1 MSGLDLVRRAL
12 AAVAPVADHD
22 PAARPAAVA
31 MILHQSADDLEALFI
46 KRAAR
51 AGDPWSGQIA
61 FPGGRFEPT
70 DADLLATAMRE
81 TREETGID
89 LRVAEQLGVLDDLNP
104 RTPTLPPI
112 VVRPFVFGVGARPAL
127 ALSPDE
133 VERAF
138 WLPFT
143 ELGRAGVR
151 KEITLT
157 LRGAPR
163 VFPAYDLGEDVIWG
177 MTERI
182 LTSFLARLGPGE

>member
-1 MSGLDLVRRAL
+1 LDLVRPPL
-12 AAVAPVADHD
+12 AAAAPVAHHD
-22 PAARPAAVA
+22 RAARPAAVA

-70 DADLLATAMRE
+70 DADLLATAVRE

-89 LRVAEQLGVLDDLNP
+89 LRAAEQLGVLDDLNP

-112 VVRPFVFGVGARPAL
+112 VVRPFVFGVAARPTL
-127 ALSPDE
+127 SLSPDE
-133 VERAF
+133 VQRAF

-143 ELGRAGVR
+143 
-151 KEITLT
+151 
-157 LRGAPR
+157 
-163 VFPAYDLGEDVIWG
+163 
-177 MTERI
+177 
-182 LTSFLARLGPGE
+182 

>member
-1 MSGLDLVRRAL
+1 LDLVRRAL
-12 AAVAPVADHD
+12 AATTPVADHD

-61 FPGGRFEPT
+61 FPGGRFDSA

-81 TREETGID
+81 TREETGIN
-89 LRVAEQLGVLDDLNP
+89 LHSAEQLGVLDDLNP

-112 VVRPFVFGVGARPAL
+112 VVRPFVFGVAARPAL
-127 ALSPDE
+127 SLSPAE
-133 VERAF
+133 VQRAF

-143 ELGRAGVR
+143 DLARAGVR

-182 LTSFLARLGPGE
+182 LTSFLDRLRPA

>member
-12 AAVAPVADHD
+12 EGLVPVADHD

-31 MILHQSADDLEALFI
+31 MILHQSTDDLEALFI

-51 AGDPWSGQIA
+51 VGDPWSGQIA

-70 DADLLATAMRE
+70 DSDLLATAIRE

-89 LRVAEQLGVLDDLNP
+89 LHSAEQLGVLDDLNP

-112 VVRPFVFGVGARPAL
+112 VVRPFVFGISARPVL
-127 ALSPDE
+127 TLSPDE
-133 VERAF
+133 VQRAF

-143 ELGRAGVR
+143 ELGRSGVR

-182 LTSFLARLGPGE
+182 LTSFLARLGPT